1 MIIWIASYPKSGN
14 TWIRALL
21 SYYFFSKHDDF
32 NFDILQHIP
41 NFNIGDFINKNTKFS
56 SNLEYADKA
65 LEVQKF
71 ICQRFKI
78 NTFFKTHCSLN
89 KINKNFFTNKSTS
102 LGCVYVVRDPRNIIT
117 SYKNFEGW
125 TYKQTLKFMTDE
137 TSFLYSNKATQKKL
151 NIKGMEIINSWSQN
165 YNSWVKNKMGIPIC
179 LVKYEDLLNNTLEE
193 FIKIFNFIAE
203 INKEDNIKI
212 DLNRAKNTVK
222 VTNFENLKKLELERG
237 FIEKEEK
244 SRRNNFFHKGKLNVW
259 NEIVPNEIINTLE
272 NKFKKEMIE
281 LNYLK

>member
-14 TWIRALL
+14 TWVRALL
-21 SYYFFSKHDDF
+21 SYYFFSKQDDF
-32 NFDILQHIP
+32 KFDILRHIP
-41 NFNIGDFINKNTKFS
+41 NFNIGDFVNENTKFS

-65 LEVQKF
+65 LEIQKF
-71 ICQRFKI
+71 ICQKFKI

-89 KINKNFFTNKSTS
+89 KIRNNFFTNKSTS
-102 LGCVYVVRDPRNIIT
+102 LGCVYIVRDPRNVIT

-137 TSFLYSNKATQKKL
+137 TSFLYSNKITQKKL

-165 YNSWVKNKMGIPIC
+165 YNSWVKNKMDIPIC

-203 INKEDNIKI
+203 INKEGNIKI
-212 DLNRAKNTVK
+212 DLTRAKNTVK
-222 VTNFENLKKLELERG
+222 VTNFENLKNLELEKG
-237 FIEKEEK
+237 FIENEEK
-244 SRRNNFFHKGKLNVW
+244 SRKNNFFHKGKLNIW
-259 NEIVPNEIINTLE
+259 KEIVPKEIISSLE
-272 NKFKKEMIE
+272 NNFKKEMIE